1 MRTGCYHVPMNVTP
15 ELIAIVAVG
24 VALLAFLWRLSRDV
38 ARLERDL
45 RQEMSDL
52 RQDMRGLERDMQ
64 GMGERFSRDL
74 QDVSERF
81 SGDMRELGE
90 RVARLEGIVE
100 TNNALLR
107 VLVTER
113 HPEVAG

>member
-1 MRTGCYHVPMNVTP
+1 
-15 ELIAIVAVG
+15 
-24 VALLAFLWRLSRDV
+24 
-38 ARLERDL
+38 
-45 RQEMSDL
+45 
-52 RQDMRGLERDMQ
+52 MQ
-64 GMGERFSRDL
+64 GMNERS
-74 QDVSERF
+74 SH
-81 SGDMRELGE
+81 DMRELGE